1 MKRVVLILL
10 VFGVGLAQA
19 EPVTW
24 YLVDANFAGGGSAS
38 GSFDYDA
45 DTNVYSSVAVTS
57 TSGNTFVGAE
67 YRYGML
73 SSNYLPSATNVNFS
87 PASQPV
93 ANEGAL
99 VMAFASALTNAG
111 GVVDIVVGSSLS
123 KEGLCVEAPLLP
135 EQRLSC
141 DGGGNVNWLR
151 TFKEGFVSSAPNT
164 E

>member
-1 MKRVVLILL
+1 MKRVLLMLL
-10 VFGVGLAQA
+10 VFGAAVAKA
-19 EPVTW
+19 DPVTW
-24 YLVDANFAGGGSAS
+24 YLVDANFSGGGSAS

-57 TSGNTFVGAE
+57 TSGNTFAGAE

-99 VMAFASALTNAG
+99 VMAFVSALTNAG
-111 GVVDIVVGSSLS
+111 GVVNIVVGSSLS

-135 EQRLSC
+135 QQKLSC

-151 TFKEGFVSSAPNT
+151 TFKEGFVTSSPNS

>member
-1 MKRVVLILL
+1 MKRVLLMLL
-10 VFGVGLAQA
+10 VFGAAVAKA
-19 EPVTW
+19 DPVTW
-24 YLVDANFAGGGSAS
+24 YLVDANFSGGGSAS

-45 DTNVYSSVAVTS
+45 DTNVYSNVAVT
-57 TSGNTFVGAE
+57 TSGGNTFDGAE
-67 YRYGML
+67 YSYGML
-73 SSNYLPSATNVNFS
+73 GSNYLPSATSVNFS

-99 VMAFASALTNAG
+99 VMAFVSALTNAG
-111 GVVDIVVGSSLS
+111 GVVNIVVGSSLS

-135 EQRLSC
+135 QQKLSC

-151 TFKEGFVSSAPNT
+151 TFKEGFATSSPNS

>member
-1 MKRVVLILL
+1 MKSVFLILL
-10 VFGVGLAQA
+10 VFSVGLAQA

-45 DTNVYSSVAVTS
+45 DSNVYSRVAVTS
-57 TSGNTFVGAE
+57 TSSNTFVGAE

-99 VMAFASALTNAG
+99 VMAFESALTNAG
-111 GVVDIVVGSSLS
+111 GAVDIVVGGSLS

-135 EQRLSC
+135 EEKLSC

-151 TFKEGFVSSAPNT
+151 TFKDGFVTSTLNS